1 MMSSWFDFGST
12 LKILNLSFLRFNER
26 SEFQNHENDFARGI
40 SRIKSHL
47 SGIRG
52 CDVPI
57 WEWRKRDSVGVIER
71 DVESESGIQILY
83 TIFCV
88 SFYVLSITTC
98 HVFV

>member
-1 MMSSWFDFGST
+1 MMSLRFDLGST
-12 LKILNLSFLRFNER
+12 LKTLIISFLQFNER
-26 SEFQNHENDFARGI
+26 SEFQDHENDFAGGI

-47 SGIRG
+47 SRIRG

-71 DVESESGIQILY
+71 DVGSESGIQILC

-88 SFYVLSITTC
+88 PSITTC